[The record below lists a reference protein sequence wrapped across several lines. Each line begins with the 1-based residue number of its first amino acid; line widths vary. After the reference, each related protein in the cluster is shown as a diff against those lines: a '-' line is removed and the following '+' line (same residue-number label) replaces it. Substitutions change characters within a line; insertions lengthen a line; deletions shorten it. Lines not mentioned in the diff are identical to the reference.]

1 MGPERPLVGDIG
13 PVGSESGDHE
23 LLAAQDAL
31 QAEADAVLTDLDL
44 LEHIRRLGDPVRTGS
59 SVLGLMVR
67 RDIDVTTLCPSLEL
81 PPIFDLGRTLA
92 GHPRVRRLSFRNET
106 GRWNTSPDYPD
117 GLYWLVEYVTENGVP
132 WTLDLWFLLEGYTQY
147 DLEHIQTI
155 PPRLTREVRLAILRI
170 KHARLD
176 LPDAERG
183 PSYRIYEAVL
193 DYGVRTPDDFAR
205 HLDAKEGSR

>member
-1 MGPERPLVGDIG
+1 MVGDNG
-13 PVGSESGDHE
+13 PVESVSGDDE

-31 QAEADAVLTDLDL
+31 QVEAAAVLTDLEL
-44 LEHIRRLGDPVRTGS
+44 LEHISRLGDPVRTGS
-59 SVLGLMVR
+59 SVLGLMIR

-81 PPIFDLGRTLA
+81 QPIFDLGRTLA
-92 GHPRVRRLSFRNET
+92 GHPRVRRTSFRNET

-117 GLYWLVEYVTENGVP
+117 GLYWLVEYVTENGVT

-147 DLEHIQTI
+147 DLEHLRTI
-155 PPRLTREVRLAILRI
+155 PPRLTREARLAILRI

-193 DYGVRTPDDFAR
+193 DHGVNTPDEFSR
-205 HLDAKEGSR
+205 YLEEGSA

>member
-81 PPIFDLGRTLA
+81 PPIFHLGRTPA
-92 GHPRVRRLSFRNET
+92 G
-106 GRWNTSPDYPD
+106 
-117 GLYWLVEYVTENGVP
+117 
-132 WTLDLWFLLEGYTQY
+132 
-147 DLEHIQTI
+147 
-155 PPRLTREVRLAILRI
+155 PPR
-170 KHARLD
+170 
-176 LPDAERG
+176 G
-183 PSYRIYEAVL
+183 PR
-193 DYGVRTPDDFAR
+193 P
-205 HLDAKEGSR
+205 